1 MFDRRKNGRQAPADD
16 AEKPFWISFADLM
29 SALMALFLVIMVVAL
44 TNVKSEINTDEVAS
58 QQRELEIRAF
68 LNDIDALNQQG
79 FAGIRV
85 DFNNR
90 TVSFNE
96 NAYFEQNSDRLNEE
110 SAEFARRFTKRLLGL
125 IDAQQQNWLSKV
137 VVEGFTDRTGDYL
150 LNLDLSLRRSQRLLC
165 VLLDQKGQSSV
176 MFSANEIE
184 LIKQRFFVGGYSS
197 NLQRKSD
204 AESRRI
210 EFRME
215 FRPLQKI
222 VIDGVVK
229 ARPLRETGQVES
241 VVQPGPTG
249 SCRI

>member
-1 MFDRRKNGRQAPADD
+1 
-16 AEKPFWISFADLM
+16 
-29 SALMALFLVIMVVAL
+29 MALFLVIMVVAL

-68 LNDIDALNQQG
+68 LNGINALNQQG

-96 NAYFEQNSDRLNEE
+96 NAYFEQSSDRLSEE
-110 SAEFARRFTKRLLGL
+110 SVEFARRFTKRLLEL
-125 IDAQQQNWLSKV
+125 IEAQEQNWLSKV

-165 VLLDQKGQSSV
+165 VLLDQTGRSGV
-176 MFSANEIE
+176 VFSAKEIE

-215 FRPLQKI
+215 FGPLQKR
-222 VIDGVVK
+222 VTDGVVK
-229 ARPLRETGQVES
+229 AYPAKETVQIESFVE
-241 VVQPGPTG
+241 PGPTG
-249 SCRI
+249 NCRI